1 MEFCSLHLL
10 EKSSK
15 VEEEEEEVILFWK
28 NLRGREEWEE
38 EEVVVEVRELNIEK
52 VEMKEQ
58 MNREESYLKG
68 MKRVVL
74 WRLHCA

>member
-1 MEFCSLHLL
+1 M
-10 EKSSK
+10 
-15 VEEEEEEVILFWK
+15 EEEEEEVILFWK
-28 NLRGREEWEE
+28 NLRGGEEWEE

-58 MNREESYLKG
+58 MNREESNLKG

-74 WRLHCA
+74 WRLHRA